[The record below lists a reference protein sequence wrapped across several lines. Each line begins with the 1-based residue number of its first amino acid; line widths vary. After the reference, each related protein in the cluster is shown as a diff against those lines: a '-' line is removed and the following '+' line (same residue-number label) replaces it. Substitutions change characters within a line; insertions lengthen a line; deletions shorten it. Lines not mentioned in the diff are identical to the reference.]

1 MTDRLLPEIGS
12 GLPDNGRC
20 GRARVIRLEEF
31 SPAEPLHPRSLE
43 AFERR
48 VLTLLDGGEAVRR
61 GGFAEV
67 RLVRN
72 VWGEAFALKTPHLLD
87 GATKAKAAVED
98 AFRREYQLFC
108 RMSGIKGFPRVYGMG
123 TVDGKLAILMEWV
136 EGIPLGKA
144 ARILSVDDEGRMS
157 PLAAARVGRDLFELL
172 SRMSVVDGNIVHGD
186 VSPSNV
192 LVRTDRISLA
202 EQVDEGAFDL
212 CIVDF
217 GSAQMLDSSCESYGS
232 QFERF
237 VPASSATPEFAAP
250 EFLGSRS
257 ENASPAIG
265 PHCDVYAATSVVF
278 QLVVGQPPFGAARGE
293 DPDVLADRK
302 RYEAPAPFATCH
314 INCDGGAI
322 SAYEPEVAVDLRLA
336 AAGLPHPPSAEES
349 RAALLQLDAQLDELL
364 ASCLSPVPEQRPSAR
379 KMRDALGAFSFH
391 YRDNLENA
399 LRGAPLVPCVPGS
412 LADGYGET
420 VRARRSAVRVGLK
433 AACAIIALGI
443 VIASAVVVGRTPCAF
458 GNLSA
463 ISSGPGA
470 SVAAVMLAALP
481 FAGGGVAY
489 MLRSK
494 LRRPL
499 PAIGLG
505 VCLGAVFSFLCLVSF
520 GPVGSDVALMLG
532 SGICAL
538 SAAMWLFFALGVL
551 IPDMPEKTPESTAS
565 QPRALMEPSA
575 SEAIERKVF

>member
-1 MTDRLLPEIGS
+1 MTDRLLPEIDPR
-12 GLPDNGRC
+12 LPAVGHSSRT
-20 GRARVIRLEEF
+20 RVIRLEEL
-31 SPAEPLHPRSLE
+31 SPAEPLHPRSRE

-48 VLTLLDGGEAVRR
+48 VLTLLDGGESVRR

-72 VWGEAFALKTPHLLD
+72 VWGEAFALKTPHHFDGLD
-87 GATKAKAAVED
+87 SAKEAVED
-98 AFRREYQLFC
+98 AFRYEYQLLC
-108 RMSGIKGFPRVYGMG
+108 RMSGIKGFPRVYGIG
-123 TVDGKLAILMEWV
+123 AVDGKLAILMEWV
-136 EGIPLGKA
+136 DGIPLGKA

-186 VSPSNV
+186 ISTSNV

-217 GSAQMLDSSCESYGS
+217 GSAQILDSSRDSYES
-232 QFERF
+232 RF
-237 VPASSATPEFAAP
+237 RRSVSTPSATPEFAAP
-250 EFLGSRS
+250 EYLGTRS
-257 ENASPAIG
+257 ENGNPVIG
-265 PHCDVYAATSVVF
+265 PHSDVYAAASVVF
-278 QLVVGQPPFGAARGE
+278 QLVAGQPPFGTARGE
-293 DPDVLADRK
+293 DVDVFADRK
-302 RYEAPAPFATCH
+302 RHGAPVPFVTCH
-314 INCDGGAI
+314 ANCDSGAI
-322 SAYEPEVAVDLRLA
+322 AAYEPEVAVDLRLA
-336 AAGLPHPPSAEES
+336 AARLPQPPSSEET
-349 RAALLQLDAQLDELL
+349 RAALLQLDSQLDGLFM
-364 ASCLSPVPEQRPSAR
+364 SCLNPVPQQRPAAR

-412 LADGYGET
+412 LADGYGES
-420 VRARRSAVRVGLK
+420 VRARRTAARLGLK
-433 AACAIIALGI
+433 AVCAVIALGI
-443 VIASAVVVGRTPCAF
+443 VVASAVVVGGTPCAF

-463 ISSGPGA
+463 ISTGTGA

-481 FAGGGVAY
+481 FAGGGLAY
-489 MLRSK
+489 MLKSK
-494 LRRPL
+494 LQRPL
-499 PAIGLG
+499 PVVGLG
-505 VCLGAVFSFLCLVSF
+505 VCLGAAFAFLCLASF

-538 SAAMWLFFALGVL
+538 SAAVWFFFALGVL
-551 IPDMPEKTPESTAS
+551 IPDSLEKAHQSTAP
-565 QPRALMEPSA
+565 QLCAPMEPSA

>member
-1 MTDRLLPEIGS
+1 MTDRFLPGIDPH
-12 GLPDNGRC
+12 LPANGRTS
-20 GRARVIRLEEF
+20 RMRVFRLEGF
-31 SPAEPLHPRSLE
+31 SPAEPLHPRSRE

-48 VLTLLDGGEAVRR
+48 VLTLLDGGESVRR

-87 GATKAKAAVED
+87 GSDSAKEAVED
-98 AFRREYQLFC
+98 AFRYEYQLHC
-108 RMSGIKGFPRVYGMG
+108 RMSGIKGFPRVYGIG
-123 TVDGKLAILMEWV
+123 AVDGKLAILMEWV
-136 EGIPLGKA
+136 DGIPLGKA

-186 VSPSNV
+186 ISTSNV

-217 GSAQMLDSSCESYGS
+217 GSSQILDSSRDSYES
-232 QFERF
+232 RF
-237 VPASSATPEFAAP
+237 GRSVSTSSATPEFAAP
-250 EFLGSRS
+250 EYLGTRS
-257 ENASPAIG
+257 ENGNPVIG
-265 PHCDVYAATSVVF
+265 PHSDVYAAASIVF
-278 QLVVGQPPFGAARGE
+278 QLVAGQPPFGTARGE
-293 DPDVLADRK
+293 DVDAFADLK
-302 RYEAPAPFATCH
+302 RHGAPVPFVTCH
-314 INCDGGAI
+314 ANCDSGAI
-322 SAYEPEVAVDLRLA
+322 AAYEPEVAVDLRLVA
-336 AAGLPHPPSAEES
+336 ARLAQPPSSEET
-349 RAALLQLDAQLDELL
+349 RAALLQLDSQLDELL
-364 ASCLSPVPEQRPSAR
+364 MSCLNPVPQKRPAAR

-420 VRARRSAVRVGLK
+420 VRARRTAVRVGLK
-433 AACAIIALGI
+433 AVCAVISLGI

-458 GNLSA
+458 GNLAA
-463 ISSGPGA
+463 ISTGAGA

-481 FAGGGVAY
+481 FAGGGLAY

-494 LRRPL
+494 LQRPL

-505 VCLGAVFSFLCLVSF
+505 VCLGAAFAILCLMSF

-538 SAAMWLFFALGVL
+538 SAAMWLFFASGVL
-551 IPDMPEKTPESTAS
+551 IPDVLEKARESTVPQLCA
-565 QPRALMEPSA
+565 PMDPSA